1 MDIITGK
8 TGKPHVTSQQDREIN
23 MSMFGKGN
31 VVLPIGQQLRA
42 ELTSSNNIRIYDG
55 MLSMQGCVAS
65 IGADG
70 YQDLTLESLTTGSE
84 RIDYVCAKYVKE
96 NSTGYES
103 ISLVVIS
110 GTDGNPPTIAEN
122 EIRNGAT
129 EAYFPLYSVKI
140 KSATELTLTP
150 LFENVLPI
158 LPQLNDIA
166 STNRLL
172 YQGEGLFM
180 HELQKITLSEKVS
193 EQPSGIVLIWSV
205 YRSSQTQNYHYCF
218 KFIPKYVLMLPKYSD
233 SANGVDIDLFLCAG
247 GSGGGY
253 AGVKCLNISD
263 TVIYGKEGNDDVK
276 NIQGIECQNNTWVLR
291 AVIGV

>member
-31 VVLPIGQQLRA
+31 VVLPIGQQMRA

-70 YQDLTLESLTTGSE
+70 YQDLTIESLTTGSE

-103 ISLVVIS
+103 ISLVVVS
-110 GTDGNPPTIAEN
+110 GTDGNPPTIADT

-129 EAYFPLYSVKI
+129 EAYFPLYSIKI

-158 LPQLNDIA
+158 LPHLNDVA
-166 STNRLL
+166 NTNRLL
-172 YQGEGLFM
+172 YQGEGLYM
-180 HELQKITLSEKVS
+180 TESQKIILSEKIS
-193 EQPSGIVLIWSV
+193 QQPTGIVIIWSA
-205 YRSSQTQNYHYCF
+205 YRDGQARDFHWYFQF
-218 KFIPKYVLMLPKYSD
+218 VPKFILSLPTTTKQFD
-233 SANGVDIDLFLCAG
+233 TDIFLCAG
-247 GSGGGY
+247 GQSQY
-253 AGVKCLNISD
+253 AAMKELTITD
-263 TVIYGKEGNDDVK
+263 DVIYGRVGNSSDK
-276 NIQGIECQNNTWVLR
+276 LIINGITCVNNEWVLR

>member
-23 MSMFGKGN
+23 MSMFGKDN
-31 VVLPIGQQLRA
+31 VVLPIGQQLKA

-70 YQDLTLESLTTGSE
+70 YQDLTIESLTTGSE

-103 ISLVVIS
+103 VSLVVIS
-110 GTDGNPPTIAEN
+110 GTDGNPPTIADN

-158 LPQLNDIA
+158 LPQLNDVA
-166 STNRLL
+166 NTNRLL

-180 HELQKITLSEKVS
+180 NENQSITLSEKIS
-193 EQPSGIVLIWSV
+193 QQPTGIVIIWSA
-205 YRSSQTQNYHYCF
+205 YRDGQARDFHWYFQF
-218 KFIPKYVLMLPKYSD
+218 VPKFILSLPTTTKQFD
-233 SANGVDIDLFLCAG
+233 TDIFLCAG
-247 GSGGGY
+247 GQSQY
-253 AGVKCLNISD
+253 AAMKELTITD
-263 TVIYGKEGNDDVK
+263 DVIYGRVGNSSNKLIV
-276 NIQGIECQNNTWVLR
+276 NGITCVNNEWVLR

>member
-110 GTDGNPPTIAEN
+110 GTDGNPPTIANN

-158 LPQLNDIA
+158 LPHLNDIA
-166 STNRLL
+166 NTNRVL

-180 HELQKITLSEKVS
+180 TESQKITLSEKIS
-193 EQPSGIVLIWSV
+193 QQPTGIVIVWSA
-205 YRSSQTQNYHYCF
+205 YRDGQSQNFHWYFQF
-218 KFIPKYVLMLPKYSD
+218 VPKFILSLPTKTNQFD
-233 SANGVDIDLFLCAG
+233 TDIFLCAG
-247 GSGGGY
+247 GQSQY
-253 AGVKCLNISD
+253 AAMKELTITD
-263 TVIYGKEGNDDVK
+263 DVIYGRVGNSSSKLIV
-276 NIQGIECQNNTWVLR
+276 NGITCVNNEWVLR

>member
-70 YQDLTLESLTTGSE
+70 YQDLTIDSLTTGTE
-84 RIDYVCAKYVKE
+84 RTDYVCAKYVKE
-96 NSTGYES
+96 NSTSYES

-129 EAYFPLYSVKI
+129 EAYFPLYSIKI

-150 LFENVLPI
+150 LFENVTPI

-166 STNRLL
+166 KTNRLL
-172 YQGEGLFM
+172 YQGEGLYM
-180 HELQKITLSEKVS
+180 TESQKITLSEKIS
-193 EQPSGIVLIWSV
+193 QQPTGIVIIWSA
-205 YRSSQTQNYHYCF
+205 YRDGQPQNFHWYF
-218 KFIPKYVLMLPKYSD
+218 QFVPKFILSLPTTTKQFD
-233 SANGVDIDLFLCAG
+233 TDIFLCAG
-247 GSGGGY
+247 GQSQY
-253 AGVKCLNISD
+253 AAMKELTITD
-263 TVIYGKEGNDDVK
+263 DVIYGRVGNSSNKLIV
-276 NIQGIECQNNTWVLR
+276 NGITCVNNEWVLR

>member
-70 YQDLTLESLTTGSE
+70 YQDLTLETLTTGSE

-103 ISLVVIS
+103 VSLVVIS
-110 GTDGNPPTIAEN
+110 GTDGNPPTIADT
-122 EIRNGAT
+122 EIRNGAA
-129 EAYFPLYSVKI
+129 EAYFPLYSIKI

-150 LFENVLPI
+150 LFKNVLPI
-158 LPQLNDIA
+158 LPQLNDI
-166 STNRLL
+166 SNTNRLL
-172 YQGEGLFM
+172 YQGEGLYM
-180 HELQKITLSEKVS
+180 TESQKITLSEKIS
-193 EQPSGIVLIWSV
+193 QQPTGIVIIWSV
-205 YRSSQTQNYHYCF
+205 YRDGQARDFHWYFQF
-218 KFIPKYVLMLPKYSD
+218 VPKFILSLPTTTKQFD
-233 SANGVDIDLFLCAG
+233 TDIFLCAG
-247 GSGGGY
+247 GQSQY
-253 AGVKCLNISD
+253 AAMKELTITD
-263 TVIYGKEGNDDVK
+263 DVIYGRVGNSSNKLIV
-276 NIQGIECQNNTWVLR
+276 NGITCVNDEWVLR

>member
-1 MDIITGK
+1 MNIITGK

-70 YQDLTLESLTTGSE
+70 YQDLTIESLTTGTE

-103 ISLVVIS
+103 ISLVAIS
-110 GTDGNPPTIAEN
+110 GEGGNPPTIADN

-129 EAYFPLYSVKI
+129 EAYFPLYSIKI

-150 LFENVLPI
+150 LFENVTPI

-166 STNRLL
+166 KTNRLL

-180 HELQKITLSEKVS
+180 TENQSITLSEKIS
-193 EQPSGIVLIWSV
+193 QQPTGIVIIWSA
-205 YRSSQTQNYHYCF
+205 YRDGQSQNFHWYFQ
-218 KFIPKYVLMLPKYSD
+218 FIPKFILSLPTTTKQFD
-233 SANGVDIDLFLCAG
+233 TDIFLCAG
-247 GSGGGY
+247 GQSQY
-253 AGVKCLNISD
+253 AAMKELVITD
-263 TVIYGKEGNDDVK
+263 DVIYGRPGNSSNKLVV
-276 NIQGIECQNNTWVLR
+276 NGITCVNNEWVLR

>member
-70 YQDLTLESLTTGSE
+70 YQDLTIESLTTGTE
-84 RIDYVCAKYVKE
+84 RTDYVCAKYVKE

-110 GTDGNPPTIAEN
+110 GEGGNPPAITDN

-129 EAYFPLYSVKI
+129 EAYFPLYSIKI

-150 LFENVLPI
+150 LFENVTPI
-158 LPQLNDIA
+158 LPQLNYI
-166 STNRLL
+166 SKTNRLL

-180 HELQKITLSEKVS
+180 NENQSITLSEKIS
-193 EQPSGIVLIWSV
+193 QQPTGIVIIWSA
-205 YRSSQTQNYHYCF
+205 YRDGQSQNFHWYFQF
-218 KFIPKYVLMLPKYSD
+218 VPKFILSLPTTTKRFD
-233 SANGVDIDLFLCAG
+233 TDIFLCAG
-247 GSGGGY
+247 GQSQY
-253 AGVKCLNISD
+253 AAMKELTITD
-263 TVIYGKEGNDDVK
+263 DVIYGRIGNSSNKLVV
-276 NIQGIECQNNTWVLR
+276 NGITCVNNEWVLR

>member
-23 MSMFGKGN
+23 MSVFGKGN

-70 YQDLTLESLTTGSE
+70 YQDLTIESLTTGSE
-84 RIDYVCAKYVKE
+84 RIDYVCAKYVKD

-103 ISLVVIS
+103 VSLVVIS
-110 GTDGNPPTIAEN
+110 GTDGNPPTIADN

-129 EAYFPLYSVKI
+129 ESYFPLYSIKI

-158 LPQLNDIA
+158 LPQLNDI
-166 STNRLL
+166 SNTNRLL

-180 HELQKITLSEKVS
+180 NENQQIKLTEKIS
-193 EQPSGIVLIWSV
+193 EQPTGIVIIWSAYSDGQSRDFHWYFQFV
-205 YRSSQTQNYHYCF
+205 P
-218 KFIPKYVLMLPKYSD
+218 KFILSLPTINNSID
-233 SANGVDIDLFLCAG
+233 TDIFLCAG
-247 GSGGGY
+247 GQSQYSAMKELG
-253 AGVKCLNISD
+253 ITD
-263 TVIYGKEGNDDVK
+263 DVIYGQNGNSSKIVV
-276 NIQGIECQNNTWVLR
+276 NGITCVNNEWVLR

>member
-65 IGADG
+65 IVANG

-103 ISLVVIS
+103 VSLVVIS
-110 GTDGNPPTIAEN
+110 GTDGNPPTIADN

-129 EAYFPLYSVKI
+129 EAYFPLYSIKI

-158 LPQLNDIA
+158 LPQLNDI
-166 STNRLL
+166 SKTNRLL

-180 HELQKITLSEKVS
+180 NENQSITLSEKIS
-193 EQPSGIVLIWSV
+193 QQPTGIVIIWSA
-205 YRSSQTQNYHYCF
+205 YRDGQSQNFHWYFQF
-218 KFIPKYVLMLPKYSD
+218 VPKFILSLPTTTNRFD
-233 SANGVDIDLFLCAG
+233 TDIFLCAG
-247 GSGGGY
+247 GQSQY
-253 AGVKCLNISD
+253 AAMKELVITD
-263 TVIYGKEGNDDVK
+263 DVIYGRVGNSSNKLIV
-276 NIQGIECQNNTWVLR
+276 NGITCVNNEWVLR

>member
-31 VVLPIGQQLRA
+31 VVLPVGQQLRA

-103 ISLVVIS
+103 VSLVVIS
-110 GTDGNPPTIAEN
+110 GTNGNPPTIADN

-158 LPQLNDIA
+158 LPHLNDVA
-166 STNRLL
+166 NTNRLL

-180 HELQKITLSEKVS
+180 NENQSITLSEKIS
-193 EQPSGIVLIWSV
+193 QQPTGIVIIWSA
-205 YRSSQTQNYHYCF
+205 YRNGQSADFHWYFQF
-218 KFIPKYVLMLPKYSD
+218 VPKFILSLPTTTKRFD
-233 SANGVDIDLFLCAG
+233 TDIFLCAG
-247 GSGGGY
+247 GQSQY
-253 AGVKCLNISD
+253 AAMKELTITD
-263 TVIYGKEGNDDVK
+263 DVIYGRVGNSSSKLIV
-276 NIQGIECQNNTWVLR
+276 NGITCVNNEWVLR

>member
-84 RIDYVCAKYVKE
+84 RIDYICAKYVKE

-110 GTDGNPPTIAEN
+110 GTDGNPPTISDN

-158 LPQLNDIA
+158 LPQLNDVA
-166 STNRLL
+166 NTNRLL

-180 HELQKITLSEKVS
+180 TESQKITLSEKIS
-193 EQPSGIVLIWSV
+193 QQPTGIVIVWSA
-205 YRSSQTQNYHYCF
+205 YRDGQSQNFHWYFQF
-218 KFIPKYVLMLPKYSD
+218 VPKFILSLPTKTNQFD
-233 SANGVDIDLFLCAG
+233 TDIFLCAG
-247 GSGGGY
+247 GQSQY
-253 AGVKCLNISD
+253 AAMKELTITD
-263 TVIYGKEGNDDVK
+263 DVIYGRVGNSSNKLIV
-276 NIQGIECQNNTWVLR
+276 NGITCVNNEWVLR

>member
-70 YQDLTLESLTTGSE
+70 YQDLTIESLTTGTE
-84 RIDYVCAKYVKE
+84 RTDYVCAKYVKE

-110 GTDGNPPTIAEN
+110 GTDGNPPTIADN

-129 EAYFPLYSVKI
+129 EAYFPLYSIKI

-150 LFENVLPI
+150 LFENVTPI

-166 STNRLL
+166 KTNRLL

-180 HELQKITLSEKVS
+180 TENQSITLSEKIS
-193 EQPSGIVLIWSV
+193 QQPTGIVIIWSA
-205 YRSSQTQNYHYCF
+205 YRDGQSQNFHWYFQF
-218 KFIPKYVLMLPKYSD
+218 VPKFILSLPTTTKRFD
-233 SANGVDIDLFLCAG
+233 TDIFLCAG
-247 GSGGGY
+247 GQSQY
-253 AGVKCLNISD
+253 AAMKELTITD
-263 TVIYGKEGNDDVK
+263 DVIYGRVGNSSNKLVV
-276 NIQGIECQNNTWVLR
+276 NGITCVNNEWVLR

>member
-31 VVLPIGQQLRA
+31 VVLPVGQQLRA

-65 IGADG
+65 IGADR
-70 YQDLTLESLTTGSE
+70 YQDLTIESLTTGSE

-103 ISLVVIS
+103 VSLVVLS
-110 GTDGNPPTIAEN
+110 GTDGNPPTIADN

-158 LPQLNDIA
+158 LPQLNDVA
-166 STNRLL
+166 NTNRLL

-180 HELQKITLSEKVS
+180 NENQSITLSEKIS
-193 EQPSGIVLIWSV
+193 QQPTGIVIIWSA
-205 YRSSQTQNYHYCF
+205 YRDGQARDFHWYFQF
-218 KFIPKYVLMLPKYSD
+218 VPKFILSLPTTTKQFD
-233 SANGVDIDLFLCAG
+233 TDIFLCAG
-247 GSGGGY
+247 GQSQY
-253 AGVKCLNISD
+253 AAMKELTITD
-263 TVIYGKEGNDDVK
+263 DVIYGRPGNSSSKLIV
-276 NIQGIECQNNTWVLR
+276 NGITCVNNEWVLR

>member
-103 ISLVVIS
+103 VSLVVIS
-110 GTDGNPPTIAEN
+110 GTDGNPPTIADT

-158 LPQLNDIA
+158 LPQLNDVA
-166 STNRLL
+166 NTNRLL

-180 HELQKITLSEKVS
+180 NENQSITLSEKIS
-193 EQPSGIVLIWSV
+193 QQPTGIVIIWSA
-205 YRSSQTQNYHYCF
+205 YRDGQSQNFHWYFQF
-218 KFIPKYVLMLPKYSD
+218 VPKFILSLPTTTKQFD
-233 SANGVDIDLFLCAG
+233 TDIFLCAG
-247 GSGGGY
+247 GQSQY
-253 AGVKCLNISD
+253 AAMKELTITD
-263 TVIYGKEGNDDVK
+263 DVIYGRVGNSSSKLIV
-276 NIQGIECQNNTWVLR
+276 NGITCVNNEWVLR

>member
-70 YQDLTLESLTTGSE
+70 YQDLTIESLTTGTE
-84 RIDYVCAKYVKE
+84 RTDYVCAKYVKE

-110 GTDGNPPTIAEN
+110 GTDGNPPTITDN

-129 EAYFPLYSVKI
+129 EAYFPLYSIKI

-166 STNRLL
+166 NTNRLL

-180 HELQKITLSEKVS
+180 TESQKITLSEKIS
-193 EQPSGIVLIWSV
+193 QQPTGIVIIWSA
-205 YRSSQTQNYHYCF
+205 YRDGQSQNFHWYFQF
-218 KFIPKYVLMLPKYSD
+218 VPKFILSLPTTTRQFD
-233 SANGVDIDLFLCAG
+233 TDIFLCAG
-247 GSGGGY
+247 GQSQY
-253 AGVKCLNISD
+253 AAMKELTITD
-263 TVIYGKEGNDDVK
+263 DVIYGRVGNSSNKLIV
-276 NIQGIECQNNTWVLR
+276 NGITCVNNEWVLR

>member
-31 VVLPIGQQLRA
+31 VVLPVGQQLRA
-42 ELTSSNNIRIYDG
+42 KLTSSNNIRIYDG

-70 YQDLTLESLTTGSE
+70 YQDLTIESLTTGSE

-103 ISLVVIS
+103 VSLVVIS
-110 GTDGNPPTIAEN
+110 GTDGNPPTISDN

-129 EAYFPLYSVKI
+129 EAYFPLYSIKI
-140 KSATELTLTP
+140 KSATKLTLTP
-150 LFENVLPI
+150 LFENVTPI
-158 LPQLNDIA
+158 LPQLNNIA
-166 STNRLL
+166 NTNRLL
-172 YQGEGLFM
+172 YQGEGLYM
-180 HELQKITLSEKVS
+180 TESQKITLSEKIS
-193 EQPSGIVLIWSV
+193 QQPTGIVIIWSA
-205 YRSSQTQNYHYCF
+205 YRDGQARDFHWYFQF
-218 KFIPKYVLMLPKYSD
+218 VPKFILSLPTTTKQFD
-233 SANGVDIDLFLCAG
+233 TDIFLCAG
-247 GSGGGY
+247 GQSQY
-253 AGVKCLNISD
+253 AAMKELTITD
-263 TVIYGKEGNDDVK
+263 DVIYGRVGNSSDKLIV
-276 NIQGIECQNNTWVLR
+276 NGITCVNNEWVLR

>member
-70 YQDLTLESLTTGSE
+70 YQNLTLESLTTGSE

-103 ISLVVIS
+103 VSLVVIS
-110 GTDGNPPTIAEN
+110 GTDGNPPTIADN

-158 LPQLNDIA
+158 LPRLNDV
-166 STNRLL
+166 SNTNRLL

-180 HELQKITLSEKVS
+180 NENQSITLSEKIS
-193 EQPSGIVLIWSV
+193 QQPTGIVIIWSA
-205 YRSSQTQNYHYCF
+205 YRDGQARDYHWYF
-218 KFIPKYVLMLPKYSD
+218 QFVPKFILSLPTTTKQFD
-233 SANGVDIDLFLCAG
+233 TDIFLCAG
-247 GSGGGY
+247 GQSQY
-253 AGVKCLNISD
+253 AAMKELTITD
-263 TVIYGKEGNDDVK
+263 DVIYGRVGNSSNKLIV
-276 NIQGIECQNNTWVLR
+276 NGITCVNNEWVLR

>member
-70 YQDLTLESLTTGSE
+70 YQDLTIESLTTGTE
-84 RIDYVCAKYVKE
+84 RTDYVCAKYVKE

-110 GTDGNPPTIAEN
+110 GTEGNPPTIANN

-129 EAYFPLYSVKI
+129 EAYFPLYSIKI

-150 LFENVLPI
+150 LFENVTPI

-166 STNRLL
+166 KTNRLL

-180 HELQKITLSEKVS
+180 TENQSITLSEKIS
-193 EQPSGIVLIWSV
+193 QQPTGIVIIWSA
-205 YRSSQTQNYHYCF
+205 YRDGQSQNFHWYFQF
-218 KFIPKYVLMLPKYSD
+218 VPKFILSLPTTTKQFD
-233 SANGVDIDLFLCAG
+233 TDIFLCAG
-247 GSGGGY
+247 GQSQY
-253 AGVKCLNISD
+253 AAMKELTITD
-263 TVIYGKEGNDDVK
+263 DVIYGRVGNSSNKLIV
-276 NIQGIECQNNTWVLR
+276 NGITCVNNEWVLR

>member
-42 ELTSSNNIRIYDG
+42 EFTSSNNIRIYDG

-70 YQDLTLESLTTGSE
+70 YQDLTIESLTTGTE
-84 RIDYVCAKYVKE
+84 RTDYVCAKYVKE
-96 NSTGYES
+96 NSIGYES

-110 GTDGNPPTIAEN
+110 GTDGNPPTIADN

-129 EAYFPLYSVKI
+129 EAYFPLYSIKI

-150 LFENVLPI
+150 LFENVTPI

-166 STNRLL
+166 KTNRLL

-180 HELQKITLSEKVS
+180 TENQSITLSEKIS
-193 EQPSGIVLIWSV
+193 KQPTGIVIIWSA
-205 YRSSQTQNYHYCF
+205 YRDGQARDFHWYFQ
-218 KFIPKYVLMLPKYSD
+218 FIPKFILSLPTPTKQFD
-233 SANGVDIDLFLCAG
+233 TDIFLCAG
-247 GSGGGY
+247 GQSQY
-253 AGVKCLNISD
+253 AAMKELTITD
-263 TVIYGKEGNDDVK
+263 DVIYGRVGNSSNKLIV
-276 NIQGIECQNNTWVLR
+276 NGITCVNNEWVLR

>member
-65 IGADG
+65 IGADD

-103 ISLVVIS
+103 ISLIVIS
-110 GTDGNPPTIAEN
+110 GTNGNPPTIADN

-129 EAYFPLYSVKI
+129 EAYFPLYSIKI

-150 LFENVLPI
+150 LFENVPQI
-158 LPQLNDIA
+158 LPQLNNL
-166 STNRLL
+166 SNTNRLL

-180 HELQKITLSEKVS
+180 NEGQQIKLTEKIS
-193 EQPSGIVLIWSV
+193 EQPTGIIIIWSA
-205 YRSSQTQNYHYCF
+205 YRDGEAKNYHWYF
-218 KFIPKYVLMLPKYSD
+218 QFIPKFILSLPTTTKKFD
-233 SANGVDIDLFLCAG
+233 TDIFLCAG
-247 GSGGGY
+247 SSVSQY
-253 AGVKCLNISD
+253 AAMKELVITDN
-263 TVIYGKEGNDDVK
+263 VIYGQASNSSSKLVIN
-276 NIQGIECQNNTWVLR
+276 GITCVNNEWVLR

>member
-103 ISLVVIS
+103 ISLVVVS
-110 GTDGNPPTIAEN
+110 GTDGNPPTIADN

-150 LFENVLPI
+150 LFEKVLPI
-158 LPQLNDIA
+158 LPQLNDVA
-166 STNRLL
+166 NTNRLL

-180 HELQKITLSEKVS
+180 NENQSITLSEKIS
-193 EQPSGIVLIWSV
+193 QQPTGIVIIWSA
-205 YRSSQTQNYHYCF
+205 YRDSQPQNFHWYF
-218 KFIPKYVLMLPKYSD
+218 QFVPKFILSLPTTTKQFD
-233 SANGVDIDLFLCAG
+233 TDIFLCAG
-247 GSGGGY
+247 GQSQY
-253 AGVKCLNISD
+253 AAMKELTITD
-263 TVIYGKEGNDDVK
+263 DVIYGRVGNSSNKLIV
-276 NIQGIECQNNTWVLR
+276 NGITCINNEWVLR

>member
-103 ISLVVIS
+103 VSLVVIS
-110 GTDGNPPTIAEN
+110 GEGGNPPTIADN

-129 EAYFPLYSVKI
+129 EAYFPLYSIKI

-158 LPQLNDIA
+158 LPQLNDI
-166 STNRLL
+166 SNTNRLL

-180 HELQKITLSEKVS
+180 NENQQIKLTEKIS
-193 EQPSGIVLIWSV
+193 EQPTGIVIIWSA
-205 YRSSQTQNYHYCF
+205 YRDGQSIDFHWYFQF
-218 KFIPKYVLMLPKYSD
+218 VPKFILSLPTTTKQFD
-233 SANGVDIDLFLCAG
+233 TDIFLCAG
-247 GSGGGY
+247 GQSQY
-253 AGVKCLNISD
+253 AAMKELGITD
-263 TVIYGKEGNDDVK
+263 DVIYGRNGNSSETVV
-276 NIQGIECQNNTWVLR
+276 NGITCVNNEWVLR

>member
-103 ISLVVIS
+103 VSLVVIS
-110 GTDGNPPTIAEN
+110 GTDGNPPTIADT

-129 EAYFPLYSVKI
+129 EAYFPLYSIKI

-158 LPQLNDIA
+158 LPHLNDVA
-166 STNRLL
+166 NTNRLL

-180 HELQKITLSEKVS
+180 NENQSITLSEKIS
-193 EQPSGIVLIWSV
+193 QQPTGIVIIWSA
-205 YRSSQTQNYHYCF
+205 YRNGQSADFHWYFQF
-218 KFIPKYVLMLPKYSD
+218 VPKFILSLPSTTKQFD
-233 SANGVDIDLFLCAG
+233 TDIFLCAG
-247 GSGGGY
+247 GQSQY
-253 AGVKCLNISD
+253 AAMKELMITD
-263 TVIYGKEGNDDVK
+263 DVIYGRVGNSSNKLIV
-276 NIQGIECQNNTWVLR
+276 NGITCVNNEWVLR

>member
-70 YQDLTLESLTTGSE
+70 YQDLTIESLTAGSE

-103 ISLVVIS
+103 VSLVVIS
-110 GTDGNPPTIAEN
+110 GTDGNPPTIADT

-129 EAYFPLYSVKI
+129 EAYFPLYSIKI

-158 LPQLNDIA
+158 LPHLNDVA
-166 STNRLL
+166 NTNRLL

-180 HELQKITLSEKVS
+180 NENQSITLSEKIS
-193 EQPSGIVLIWSV
+193 QQPTGIVIIWSA
-205 YRSSQTQNYHYCF
+205 YRNGQSADFHWYFQF
-218 KFIPKYVLMLPKYSD
+218 VPKFILSLPTTTKQFD
-233 SANGVDIDLFLCAG
+233 TDIFLCAG
-247 GSGGGY
+247 GQSQY
-253 AGVKCLNISD
+253 AAMKELTITD
-263 TVIYGKEGNDDVK
+263 DVIYGRVGNSSSKLIV
-276 NIQGIECQNNTWVLR
+276 NGITCVNDEWVLR

>member
-96 NSTGYES
+96 NSTDYES

-110 GTDGNPPTIAEN
+110 GTDGNPPTIADN

-129 EAYFPLYSVKI
+129 EAYFPLYSIKI

-166 STNRLL
+166 NTNRVL

-180 HELQKITLSEKVS
+180 NESQKITLSEKIS
-193 EQPSGIVLIWSV
+193 QQPTGIVIIWSA
-205 YRSSQTQNYHYCF
+205 YRDGQSQNFHWYFQF
-218 KFIPKYVLMLPKYSD
+218 VPKFILSLPTTTKQFD
-233 SANGVDIDLFLCAG
+233 TDIFLCAG
-247 GSGGGY
+247 GQSQY
-253 AGVKCLNISD
+253 AAMKELTITD
-263 TVIYGKEGNDDVK
+263 DVIYGRVGNSSSKLIV
-276 NIQGIECQNNTWVLR
+276 NGITCVNNEWVLR

>member
-84 RIDYVCAKYVKE
+84 RTDYVCAKYVKE
-96 NSTGYES
+96 NRTGYERV
-103 ISLVVIS
+103 SLVVIS
-110 GTDGNPPTIAEN
+110 GTDGNPPIIADN

-129 EAYFPLYSVKI
+129 EAYFPLYSIKI
-140 KSATELTLTP
+140 KSATELTLTQ
-150 LFENVLPI
+150 LFKNVLPI
-158 LPQLNDIA
+158 LPQLNDI
-166 STNRLL
+166 SNTNRLL

-180 HELQKITLSEKVS
+180 AEYQSITLSEKIS
-193 EQPSGIVLIWSV
+193 QQPTGIVIIWSV
-205 YRSSQTQNYHYCF
+205 YRDGQARDFHWYFQF
-218 KFIPKYVLMLPKYSD
+218 VPKFILSLPTTTNQFD
-233 SANGVDIDLFLCAG
+233 TDIFLCAG
-247 GSGGGY
+247 GQSQY
-253 AGVKCLNISD
+253 AAMKELTITD
-263 TVIYGKEGNDDVK
+263 DVIYGRNGNASDKLIV
-276 NIQGIECQNNTWVLR
+276 NGITCVNNEWVLR

>member
-103 ISLVVIS
+103 VSLVVIS
-110 GTDGNPPTIAEN
+110 GTDGNPPTIADN

-129 EAYFPLYSVKI
+129 EAYFPLYSIKI

-150 LFENVLPI
+150 LFKNVLPI
-158 LPQLNDIA
+158 LPQLNDVA
-166 STNRLL
+166 NTNRLL
-172 YQGEGLFM
+172 YQGEGLYM
-180 HELQKITLSEKVS
+180 AEYQSITLSEKIS
-193 EQPSGIVLIWSV
+193 QQPTGIVIIWSV
-205 YRSSQTQNYHYCF
+205 YRDGQARDFHWYFQF
-218 KFIPKYVLMLPKYSD
+218 VPKFILSLPTTTKQFD
-233 SANGVDIDLFLCAG
+233 TDIFLCAG
-247 GSGGGY
+247 GQSQY
-253 AGVKCLNISD
+253 AAMKELTITD
-263 TVIYGKEGNDDVK
+263 DVIYGREGNSSSNLVV
-276 NIQGIECQNNTWVLR
+276 NGITCNNNEWVLR

>member
-70 YQDLTLESLTTGSE
+70 YQDLTIESLTTGSE

-103 ISLVVIS
+103 ISLVVVS
-110 GTDGNPPTIAEN
+110 GTDGNPPTIADT

-129 EAYFPLYSVKI
+129 EAYFPLYSIKI

-158 LPQLNDIA
+158 LPHLNDVA
-166 STNRLL
+166 NTNRLL
-172 YQGEGLFM
+172 YQGEGLYM
-180 HELQKITLSEKVS
+180 TESQKITLSEKIS
-193 EQPSGIVLIWSV
+193 QQPTGIVIIWSV
-205 YRSSQTQNYHYCF
+205 YRDGEAKDYHWYF
-218 KFIPKYVLMLPKYSD
+218 QFVPKFILSLPTTTKQFD
-233 SANGVDIDLFLCAG
+233 TDIFLCAG
-247 GSGGGY
+247 GQSQY
-253 AGVKCLNISD
+253 AAMKELTITD
-263 TVIYGKEGNDDVK
+263 DVIYGRVGNSSSKLIV
-276 NIQGIECQNNTWVLR
+276 NGITCVNDEWVLR

>member
-70 YQDLTLESLTTGSE
+70 YQDLTIESLTTGTE
-84 RIDYVCAKYVKE
+84 RTDYVCAKYVKE

-110 GTDGNPPTIAEN
+110 GEGGNPPTIADN

-129 EAYFPLYSVKI
+129 EAYFSLYSIKI

-150 LFENVLPI
+150 LFENVTPI

-166 STNRLL
+166 KTNRLL

-180 HELQKITLSEKVS
+180 TENQSITLSEKIS
-193 EQPSGIVLIWSV
+193 QQPTGIVIIWSA
-205 YRSSQTQNYHYCF
+205 YRDGQSQNFHWYFQF
-218 KFIPKYVLMLPKYSD
+218 VPKFILSLPTTTNRFD
-233 SANGVDIDLFLCAG
+233 TDIFLCAG
-247 GSGGGY
+247 GQSQY
-253 AGVKCLNISD
+253 AAMKELVITD
-263 TVIYGKEGNDDVK
+263 DVIYGRPGNSSNKLVV
-276 NIQGIECQNNTWVLR
+276 NGITCVNNEWVLR

>member
-70 YQDLTLESLTTGSE
+70 YQDLTIESLTTGTE
-84 RIDYVCAKYVKE
+84 RTDYVCAKYVKE

-110 GTDGNPPTIAEN
+110 GEGGNPPTIADN

-150 LFENVLPI
+150 LFENVTPI
-158 LPQLNDIA
+158 LPQLNNIA
-166 STNRLL
+166 NTNRVL

-180 HELQKITLSEKVS
+180 NENQQIKLTEKIS
-193 EQPSGIVLIWSV
+193 EQPTGIVIIWSA
-205 YRSSQTQNYHYCF
+205 YRDGQSQNFHWYFQF
-218 KFIPKYVLMLPKYSD
+218 VPKFILSLPTTTKQFD
-233 SANGVDIDLFLCAG
+233 TDIFLCAG
-247 GSGGGY
+247 GQSQY
-253 AGVKCLNISD
+253 AAMKELTITD
-263 TVIYGKEGNDDVK
+263 DVIYGRVGNSSNKLIV
-276 NIQGIECQNNTWVLR
+276 NGITCVNNEWVLR

>member
-65 IGADG
+65 IGVDG

-103 ISLVVIS
+103 VSLVVIS
-110 GTDGNPPTIAEN
+110 GTDGNPPTIADT

-129 EAYFPLYSVKI
+129 EAYFPLYSIQI

-158 LPQLNDIA
+158 LPRLNDV
-166 STNRLL
+166 SNTNRLL

-180 HELQKITLSEKVS
+180 NENQSITLSEKIS
-193 EQPSGIVLIWSV
+193 QQPTGIVIIWSA
-205 YRSSQTQNYHYCF
+205 YRDGQARDFHWYFQF
-218 KFIPKYVLMLPKYSD
+218 VPKFILSLPSTTKQFD
-233 SANGVDIDLFLCAG
+233 TDIFLCAG
-247 GSGGGY
+247 GQSQY
-253 AGVKCLNISD
+253 AAMKELTITD
-263 TVIYGKEGNDDVK
+263 DVIYGRVGNSSNKLIV
-276 NIQGIECQNNTWVLR
+276 NGITCVNNEWVLR

>member
-103 ISLVVIS
+103 VSLVVLS
-110 GTDGNPPTIAEN
+110 GTDGNPPTISDN

-150 LFENVLPI
+150 LFENVFPI

-166 STNRLL
+166 NTNRLL

-180 HELQKITLSEKVS
+180 NGNQSITLSEKIS
-193 EQPSGIVLIWSV
+193 QQPTGIVIIWSA
-205 YRSSQTQNYHYCF
+205 YRDGQARDFHWYFQF
-218 KFIPKYVLMLPKYSD
+218 VPKFILSLPTTTNQFD
-233 SANGVDIDLFLCAG
+233 TDIFLCAG
-247 GSGGGY
+247 GQSQY
-253 AGVKCLNISD
+253 AAMKELTITD
-263 TVIYGKEGNDDVK
+263 DVIYGRVGNSSNKLIV
-276 NIQGIECQNNTWVLR
+276 NGITCVNNEWVLR

>member
-70 YQDLTLESLTTGSE
+70 YQDLTIESLTTGSE

-103 ISLVVIS
+103 VSLVVIS
-110 GTDGNPPTIAEN
+110 GTDGNPPTISDN

-129 EAYFPLYSVKI
+129 EAYFPLYSIKI

-150 LFENVLPI
+150 LFENVTPI
-158 LPQLNDIA
+158 LPQLNNIA
-166 STNRLL
+166 NTNRLL
-172 YQGEGLFM
+172 YQGEGLYM
-180 HELQKITLSEKVS
+180 TESQKITLSEKIS
-193 EQPSGIVLIWSV
+193 QQPTGIVIIWSA
-205 YRSSQTQNYHYCF
+205 YRDGQARDFHWYFQF
-218 KFIPKYVLMLPKYSD
+218 VPKFILSLPTTTKQFD
-233 SANGVDIDLFLCAG
+233 TDIFLCAG
-247 GSGGGY
+247 GQSQY
-253 AGVKCLNISD
+253 AAMKELTITD
-263 TVIYGKEGNDDVK
+263 DVIYGRVGNSSSKLIV
-276 NIQGIECQNNTWVLR
+276 NGITCVNNEWVLR

>member
-70 YQDLTLESLTTGSE
+70 YQDLTIESLTTGTE
-84 RIDYVCAKYVKE
+84 RTDYVCAKYLKE

-103 ISLVVIS
+103 VSLVVIS
-110 GTDGNPPTIAEN
+110 GTDGNPPTMTDT

-158 LPQLNDIA
+158 LPHLNDVA
-166 STNRLL
+166 NTNRLL

-180 HELQKITLSEKVS
+180 NENQSITLSEKIS
-193 EQPSGIVLIWSV
+193 QQPTGIVIIWSA
-205 YRSSQTQNYHYCF
+205 YRDGQSRDFHWYFQF
-218 KFIPKYVLMLPKYSD
+218 VPKFILSLPTTTKQFD
-233 SANGVDIDLFLCAG
+233 TDIFLCAG
-247 GSGGGY
+247 GQSQY
-253 AGVKCLNISD
+253 AAMKELTITD
-263 TVIYGKEGNDDVK
+263 DVIYGRVGNSSNKLIV
-276 NIQGIECQNNTWVLR
+276 NGITCVNNEWVLR

>member
-110 GTDGNPPTIAEN
+110 GTDGNPPTIADN

-158 LPQLNDIA
+158 LSQLNDVA
-166 STNRLL
+166 NTNRLL

-180 HELQKITLSEKVS
+180 NENQSITLSEKIS
-193 EQPSGIVLIWSV
+193 QQPTGIVIIWSA
-205 YRSSQTQNYHYCF
+205 YRNGQSADFHWYFQF
-218 KFIPKYVLMLPKYSD
+218 VPKFILSLPTTTNQFD
-233 SANGVDIDLFLCAG
+233 TDIFLCAG
-247 GSGGGY
+247 GQSQY
-253 AGVKCLNISD
+253 AAMKELTITD
-263 TVIYGKEGNDDVK
+263 DVIYGRIGNSSSKLIV
-276 NIQGIECQNNTWVLR
+276 NGITCVNNEWVLR

>member
-65 IGADG
+65 IRADG

-103 ISLVVIS
+103 ISLVVVS

-129 EAYFPLYSVKI
+129 EAYFPLYSIKI

-150 LFENVLPI
+150 LFENVTPI

-166 STNRLL
+166 KTNRLL

-180 HELQKITLSEKVS
+180 TENQSITLSEKIS
-193 EQPSGIVLIWSV
+193 QQPTGIVIIWSA
-205 YRSSQTQNYHYCF
+205 YRDGQSQNFHWYFQF
-218 KFIPKYVLMLPKYSD
+218 VPKFILSLPTTTKRFD
-233 SANGVDIDLFLCAG
+233 TDIFLCAG
-247 GSGGGY
+247 GQSQY
-253 AGVKCLNISD
+253 AAMKELTITD
-263 TVIYGKEGNDDVK
+263 DVIYGRVGNSSNKLIV
-276 NIQGIECQNNTWVLR
+276 NGITCVNNEWVLR

>member
-1 MDIITGK
+1 MDIVTGK

-65 IGADG
+65 IGANG

-103 ISLVVIS
+103 VSLVVIS
-110 GTDGNPPTIAEN
+110 GTDGNPPTIADT

-129 EAYFPLYSVKI
+129 EAYFPLYSIKI

-158 LPQLNDIA
+158 LPHLNDVA
-166 STNRLL
+166 NTNRLL
-172 YQGEGLFM
+172 YQGEGLYM
-180 HELQKITLSEKVS
+180 TGSQKITLSEKIS
-193 EQPSGIVLIWSV
+193 QQPTGIVIIWSV
-205 YRSSQTQNYHYCF
+205 YRDGEAKDYHWYF
-218 KFIPKYVLMLPKYSD
+218 QFVPKFILSLPTTTKRFD
-233 SANGVDIDLFLCAG
+233 TDIFLCAG
-247 GSGGGY
+247 GQSQY
-253 AGVKCLNISD
+253 AAMKELTITD
-263 TVIYGKEGNDDVK
+263 DVIYGRPGNSSSKLIV
-276 NIQGIECQNNTWVLR
+276 NGITCVNDEWVLR

>member
-70 YQDLTLESLTTGSE
+70 YQDLTIESLTTGTE
-84 RIDYVCAKYVKE
+84 RTDYVCAKYVKE

-110 GTDGNPPTIAEN
+110 GTDGNPPTIADN

-129 EAYFPLYSVKI
+129 EAYFPLYSIKI

-150 LFENVLPI
+150 LFENVTPI

-166 STNRLL
+166 KTNRLL

-180 HELQKITLSEKVS
+180 TENQSITLSEKIS
-193 EQPSGIVLIWSV
+193 QQPTGIVIIWSA
-205 YRSSQTQNYHYCF
+205 YRDGQSQNFHWYFQF
-218 KFIPKYVLMLPKYSD
+218 VPKFILSLPTTTKQFD
-233 SANGVDIDLFLCAG
+233 TDIFLCAG
-247 GSGGGY
+247 GQSQY
-253 AGVKCLNISD
+253 AAMKELVITD
-263 TVIYGKEGNDDVK
+263 DVIYGRPGNSSNKLVV
-276 NIQGIECQNNTWVLR
+276 NGITCVNNEWVLR

>member
-42 ELTSSNNIRIYDG
+42 ELTSSNNIRIHDG

-70 YQDLTLESLTTGSE
+70 YQDLTIESLTTGSE

-110 GTDGNPPTIAEN
+110 GTDGNPPTIADN

-158 LPQLNDIA
+158 LPQLNDVA
-166 STNRLL
+166 NTNRLL

-180 HELQKITLSEKVS
+180 NENQSITLSEKIS
-193 EQPSGIVLIWSV
+193 QQPTGIVIIWSA
-205 YRSSQTQNYHYCF
+205 YRDGQARDFHWYFQF
-218 KFIPKYVLMLPKYSD
+218 VPKFILSLPTTTKQFD
-233 SANGVDIDLFLCAG
+233 TDIFLCAG
-247 GSGGGY
+247 GQSQY
-253 AGVKCLNISD
+253 AAMKELTITD
-263 TVIYGKEGNDDVK
+263 DVIYGRVGNSSNKLIV
-276 NIQGIECQNNTWVLR
+276 NGITCVNNEWVLR